1 MSLAFLPLTLALTLT
16 LTLALPL
23 AHARQPA
30 NQARYNLNCR
40 MMTNRA
46 KIRAQPAKVTV
57 VVS

>member
-1 MSLAFLPLTLALTLT
+1 MSLAFLPLTLALT

-40 MMTNRA
+40 MMTKRA